1 MAKNGRLPGSLGP
14 GSWFNLTDST
24 EVGEDPEA
32 LALAEVV
39 GAEPSTVYPCRHPE
53 HPKEAVERRRPVDVV
68 GWSRD
73 VVGPS

>member
-1 MAKNGRLPGSLGP
+1 MA
-14 GSWFNLTDST
+14 DSQGHWVPVVGVSDRPL

-53 HPKEAVERRRPVDVV
+53 HPKEAGASASSGCRGVE
-68 GWSRD
+68 S
-73 VVGPS
+73 

>member
-1 MAKNGRLPGSLGP
+1 MALYPRVTVRFPGLLE
-14 GSWFNLTDST
+14 FLTDPP

-53 HPKEAVERRRPVDVV
+53 HPKEAGASASSGCRGVE
-68 GWSRD
+68 S
-73 VVGPS
+73 